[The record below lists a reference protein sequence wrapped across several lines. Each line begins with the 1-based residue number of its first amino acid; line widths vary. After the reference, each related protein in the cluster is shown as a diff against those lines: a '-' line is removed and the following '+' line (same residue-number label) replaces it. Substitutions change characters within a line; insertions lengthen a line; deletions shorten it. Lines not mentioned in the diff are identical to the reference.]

1 MPCWTRVSDTAPG
14 ATEMETVVRAPTRPD
29 DAFADGALPVRQ
41 FGQWGL
47 VWRRF
52 THHRVAVAGACLVL
66 LMVAMTL
73 FGSFIAPPLVPI
85 DVYGQQPAW
94 ALHQV
99 DLAPQLWPP
108 HWRFLLGTDAHSDPV
123 LTYVLIGGEPLLL
136 IGVLG
141 ALIASV
147 LGGIIGSLAGYLGGI
162 VDVVLMR
169 LVDAFLAVPFLLL
182 LILFSQSLSQA
193 GADRSPLLYSVLF
206 GMLGWAGIARLVRGY
221 ILSLREREFAEAARA
236 LGASPWGIILR
247 HLLPNA
253 LDVLVVSFTLNIA
266 VFIVTEVTLDFLNA
280 GTSAITWGTDLQ
292 RAFSELMEQNNWW
305 VGVFPALPILFTALG
320 FNFLGDGLRDAL
332 DATSSTALALDK
344 RGVRV
349 GRAGPIRRGAR
360 AGVQALSAARQ
371 TARASLGQARRQ
383 AGHAAGAVPL
393 PARLRALGRAGAVPT
408 YRTAPLWFRIGPIP
422 LVTIAIGLVVLYSH
436 SGLVYSPH
444 YSSPTA
450 YGPTFA
456 QAQYGAVLKPSGGWD
471 LLAIDA
477 RRRIAFERIDA
488 QGRVTQAHELAPG
501 DDSSRPSLAE
511 RGRVALATWI
521 GNGGQTVYAEALG
534 ASLSHPFALN
544 PPGGTVWNP
553 DVVATPRGFSVL
565 FAWQRPGASDTD
577 LYLAPLG
584 SGNRRPVRLVRS
596 GDYVINPRAVVDGS
610 GHLDVIYL
618 QRFAGISIGLW
629 HVLFQRFT
637 PRGKPL
643 STPHSLG
650 TVIYLAATSTGCNGD
665 NVVPPQWAIDLKRA
679 RNGSVWAA
687 WETGSDCVSRDIGGL
702 NTLSVGHWTRN
713 GRVLLPPAPVDPSVD
728 ANAQAV
734 ALALHGHG
742 GLLYY
747 PQPGLVE
754 PYLVA
759 SGFSGQG
766 LPLDQ
771 ERVNYD
777 AGGSIANPQAGR
789 VGKRPVIIWEKVR
802 LRSTS
807 TLVGTAYH
815 HFAPPDLL
823 TRLGL
828 NLGALWGNIALVLFG
843 SLGAGLALTLVNVY
857 LLVPLIVVWLL
868 IRRLPPRFR
877 WPLFLA
883 ALALLLAW
891 IFALGPTVPDYV
903 LVMTTLGVPSAW
915 LAVAGGVVVAGWAG
929 RYFLFRQES
938 ALRATAMALIAL
950 YFVAI
955 MYAVIYIE
963 GQIGRI

>member
-1 MPCWTRVSDTAPG
+1 
-14 ATEMETVVRAPTRPD
+14 METAVRAPTIPD

-52 THHRVAVAGACLVL
+52 THHRIAVAGGCLVL
-66 LMVAMTL
+66 LMVAMSL
-73 FGSFIAPPLVPI
+73 FGSFIAPALVPV

-94 ALHQV
+94 AQHQI

-108 HWRFLLGTDAHSDPV
+108 HWRFLLGTDARSEPV
-123 LTYVLIGGEPLLL
+123 LTFVLIGGEPLLL

-147 LGGIIGSLAGYLGGI
+147 MGGIIGSLAGYLGGI

-182 LILFSQSLSQA
+182 LIMFSQALSQA

-266 VFIVTEVTLDFLNA
+266 VFIVTEVTLDFLRA
-280 GTSAITWGTDLQ
+280 GTSATTWGSDLGG
-292 RAFSELMEQNNWW
+292 AFAELMAQNWW
-305 VGVFPALPILFTALG
+305 VGVFLALPILFTALG

-349 GRAGPIRRGAR
+349 GRAGPVRRGAH
-360 AGVQALSAARQ
+360 AAVHALSAARQ
-371 TARASLGQARRQ
+371 TARASLGQARWQ
-383 AGHAAGAVPL
+383 VGHTAGAVPL
-393 PARLRALGRAGAVPT
+393 PARLRALGRSGAVPT
-408 YRTAPLWFRIGPIP
+408 YRTAPLLVRIGPIP

-436 SGLVYSPH
+436 SALVYSPH
-444 YSSPTA
+444 YSSPTVYA
-450 YGPTFA
+450 PTFA

-488 QGRVTQAHELAPG
+488 QGRVTQAHALARG

-521 GNGGQTVYAEALG
+521 GNGGQTIYAEALG
-534 ASLSHPFALN
+534 APASRPFALN

-553 DVVATPRGFSVL
+553 DAVATPRGFAVL
-565 FAWQRPGASDTD
+565 FGWQRPGASATD

-584 SGNRRPVRLVRS
+584 SGTRRPVRLVRS
-596 GDYVINPRAVVDGS
+596 GDYAVYPRAVLDGS

-643 STPHSLG
+643 SAPHSLG
-650 TVIYLAATSTGCNGD
+650 TVIYLAMGRTLCDGENI
-665 NVVPPQWAIDLKRA
+665 VPPQWAVDLKRA

-687 WETGSDCVSRDIGGL
+687 WETGTDCVSRDISGP
-702 NTLSVGHWTRN
+702 NTLSVGHWSRN
-713 GRVLLPPAPVDPSVD
+713 GRVLLPPTTVDPSVD

-734 ALALHGHG
+734 ALALHGRG

-747 PQPGLVE
+747 PQSGLVE

-759 SGFSGQG
+759 SEFSGQG
-766 LPLDQ
+766 LPLGQ

-789 VGKRPVIIWEKVR
+789 AGRRPVIIWEKVR

-815 HFAPPDLL
+815 RFAPPDLL

-883 ALALLLAW
+883 AIALLLAW

-915 LAVAGGVVVAGWAG
+915 LAVAGGVLVAAWSG
-929 RYFLFRQES
+929 RHFLFRQES

-963 GQIGRI
+963 GQIGKI

>member
-1 MPCWTRVSDTAPG
+1 
-14 ATEMETVVRAPTRPD
+14 METVVRTPTMPD

-41 FGQWGL
+41 FGQWSL

-52 THHRVAVAGACLVL
+52 THHRMAVAGACLVL

-85 DVYGQQPAW
+85 NVYGQQPAW
-94 ALHQV
+94 ALHQI

-108 HWRFLLGTDAHSDPV
+108 HWRFLLGTDARSNPV
-123 LTYVLIGGEPLLL
+123 LTYVLIGGGPLLL

-147 LGGIIGSLAGYLGGI
+147 MGGIIGSLAGYLGGI

-236 LGASPWGIILR
+236 LSASPWGIILR

-280 GTSAITWGTDLQ
+280 GTSAITWGSDLSG
-292 RAFSELMEQNNWW
+292 AFVELMSQNWW
-305 VGVFPALPILFTALG
+305 VGVFLALPILFTALG

-332 DATSSTALALDK
+332 DATSSTALALDR

-349 GRAGPIRRGAR
+349 GRSGPVRRGAR
-360 AGVQALSAARQ
+360 ATVHALSVARQ
-371 TARASLGQARRQ
+371 TARASLTQARRQ
-383 AGHAAGAVPL
+383 AGQAGKAVPL

-408 YRTAPLWFRIGPIP
+408 YRTAPLLVRIGPIP

-436 SGLVYSPH
+436 SALVYSPH
-444 YSSPTA
+444 YSSPIA
-450 YGPTFA
+450 YAPTFSE
-456 QAQYGAVLKPSGGWD
+456 AQYGAVLNPSGGWD
-471 LLAIDA
+471 LLAINS
-477 RRRIAFERIDA
+477 RRRIVLERIDA
-488 QGRVTQAHELAPG
+488 QGRVTQAHTLARG
-501 DDSSRPSLAE
+501 DESSRPSLAE
-511 RGRVALATWI
+511 NSRVSLATWI
-521 GNGGQTVYAEALG
+521 GNGGQTVYSEALG
-534 ASLSHPFALN
+534 DPFAHPVALN
-544 PPGGTVWNP
+544 PPGGSVWNP
-553 DVVATPRGFSVL
+553 DAVATPRGFAVL
-565 FAWQRPGASDTD
+565 FAWQRPGATNTD

-596 GDYVINPRAVVDGS
+596 GDYVISPRAVLDGS

-618 QRFAGISIGLW
+618 QRFAGISPGLW
-629 HVLFQRFT
+629 HVVFQRFT

-643 STPHSLG
+643 SAPHSLG

-665 NVVPPQWAIDLKRA
+665 AIVPPQWAIDLKRA

-687 WETGSDCVSRDIGGL
+687 WETGTDCVARDIGGP
-702 NTLSVGHWTRN
+702 NTLSVGHWSRN
-713 GRVLLPPAPVDPSVD
+713 GRVLLPPTAIDPAVD

-747 PQPGLVE
+747 PQPGIVE

-777 AGGSIANPQAGR
+777 AGGAVANPQAGR
-789 VGKRPVIIWEKVR
+789 VGRRPVIIWEKVH
-802 LRSTS
+802 LLSNS

-815 HFAPPDLL
+815 RFAPPDLL

-828 NLGALWGNIALVLFG
+828 NLGALWGNIALILFG
-843 SLGAGLALTLVNVY
+843 SLGAGLALTLVNIY

-868 IRRLPPRFR
+868 IRRLPPRIR

-891 IFALGPTVPDYV
+891 IFALGATVPDYV

>member
-1 MPCWTRVSDTAPG
+1 
-14 ATEMETVVRAPTRPD
+14 METAVRAPTIPD

-41 FGQWGL
+41 FGQWSL

-52 THHRVAVAGACLVL
+52 THHRMAVAGACLVL
-66 LMVAMTL
+66 LMVVMTL
-73 FGSFIAPPLVPI
+73 FGSFIAPPLVPV
-85 DVYGQQPAW
+85 DVYGQQPPW
-94 ALHQV
+94 AVHQIN
-99 DLAPQLWPP
+99 LAPQLWPP
-108 HWRFLLGTDAHSDPV
+108 HWRFLLGTDARSEPV
-123 LTYVLIGGEPLLL
+123 LTFVLIGGGPLLL

-147 LGGIIGSLAGYLGGI
+147 MGGIIGSLAGYLGGI

-236 LGASPWGIILR
+236 LGASPWGVILR

-280 GTSAITWGTDLQ
+280 GTSAITWGSDLGG
-292 RAFSELMEQNNWW
+292 AFAELMSQNWW
-305 VGVFPALPILFTALG
+305 VGVFLALPILLTALG

-332 DATSSTALALDK
+332 DATSSTALALDR

-349 GRAGPIRRGAR
+349 GRAGPVRRGAH
-360 AGVQALSAARQ
+360 AAVHALSVARQ
-371 TARASLGQARRQ
+371 TAHTSLTQARRQ
-383 AGHAAGAVPL
+383 TAHAAGAVPL
-393 PARLRALGRAGAVPT
+393 PARLRALGRPGAVPT
-408 YRTAPLWFRIGPIP
+408 HRTAPMLVRIGPIP

-436 SGLVYSPH
+436 SALVYSPH
-444 YSSPTA
+444 YASPTA
-450 YGPTFA
+450 YAPTFA
-456 QAQYGAVLKPSGGWD
+456 QAQYGAVLNPSGGWD
-471 LLAIDA
+471 LLALNA

-488 QGRVTQAHELAPG
+488 QGRVTQAHALARG
-501 DDSSRPSLAE
+501 DESSRPSLAE
-511 RGRVALATWI
+511 NSRVSLATWI

-534 ASLSHPFALN
+534 APFALPTALN
-544 PPGGTVWNP
+544 PPGGSVWNP
-553 DVVATPRGFSVL
+553 DAVATPHGFAVL
-565 FAWQRPGASDTD
+565 FGWQRPGATNTD

-584 SGNRRPVRLVRS
+584 NGNRRPVRLVRS
-596 GDYVINPRAVVDGS
+596 GDYVINPRAVTDGS

-618 QRFAGISIGLW
+618 QRFAGISPGLW

-637 PRGKPL
+637 PRGKLL
-643 STPHSLG
+643 SAPHSLG

-687 WETGSDCVSRDIGGL
+687 WETGSDCVSRDISGP
-702 NTLSVGHWTRN
+702 NTLSVGHWSRN
-713 GRVLLPPAPVDPSVD
+713 GRVLLPPTTVDPTVD

-734 ALALHGHG
+734 ALALHGRG

-766 LPLDQ
+766 LPLGQ

-789 VGKRPVIIWEKVR
+789 VGRRPVIIWEKVR

-815 HFAPPDLL
+815 RFAPPDLL

-883 ALALLLAW
+883 AIALLLAW

-915 LAVAGGVVVAGWAG
+915 LAVAGGVLVAAWSG
-929 RYFLFRQES
+929 RHFLFRQES

-963 GQIGRI
+963 GQIGKI

>member
-1 MPCWTRVSDTAPG
+1 
-14 ATEMETVVRAPTRPD
+14 METAVRAPTMPD

-52 THHRVAVAGACLVL
+52 THHRMAVAGACLVL

-73 FGSFIAPPLVPI
+73 VGSLIAPPLVPI

-94 ALHQV
+94 ALHQI

-123 LTYVLIGGEPLLL
+123 LTYVLIGGGPLLL

-141 ALIASV
+141 ALIASIM
-147 LGGIIGSLAGYLGGI
+147 GGIIGSLAGYLGGI

-193 GADRSPLLYSVLF
+193 GTDRSPLLYSVLF

-280 GTSAITWGTDLQ
+280 GTSAITWGSVLGG
-292 RAFSELMEQNNWW
+292 AFAELMSQNWW

-332 DATSSTALALDK
+332 DATSSTALALDR
-344 RGVRV
+344 RGVRL
-349 GRAGPIRRGAR
+349 GRSGPVRRGAR
-360 AGVQALSAARQ
+360 AAVHALSVARQ
-371 TARASLGQARRQ
+371 TSAASLTQARRQ
-383 AGHAAGAVPL
+383 TAHAAAAVPL

-408 YRTAPLWFRIGPIP
+408 YRTAPLLVRIGPIP
-422 LVTIAIGLVVLYSH
+422 LATIAIGLVVLYSH
-436 SGLVYSPH
+436 SALVYSPH

-450 YGPTFA
+450 YAPTFA
-456 QAQYGAVLKPSGGWD
+456 QAQYGAVLNPSGGWD
-471 LLAIDA
+471 LLAINA
-477 RRRIAFERIDA
+477 RRRIVLERIDA
-488 QGRVTQAHELAPG
+488 QGRVTQAHALARG
-501 DDSSRPSLAE
+501 DESSRPSLAE
-511 RGRVALATWI
+511 NSRVSLATWI

-534 ASLSHPFALN
+534 DPFAFPVALN
-544 PPGGTVWNP
+544 PPGGSVWNP
-553 DVVATPRGFSVL
+553 DAVATPHGFAVL
-565 FAWQRPGASDTD
+565 FSWQRPGATNTD

-584 SGNRRPVRLVRS
+584 NGNRRPVRLVRS
-596 GDYVINPRAVVDGS
+596 GDYVVSPRAIVDGS

-618 QRFAGISIGLW
+618 QRFAGISPGLW
-629 HVLFQRFT
+629 HVVFQRFT

-643 STPHSLG
+643 SAPHSLG
-650 TVIYLAATSTGCNGD
+650 TVIYLAETSTGCNGD
-665 NVVPPQWAIDLKRA
+665 TIVPPQWAIDLKRA
-679 RNGSVWAA
+679 RAGSVWAA
-687 WETGSDCVSRDIGGL
+687 WETGTDCVSRDITGP
-702 NTLSVGHWTRN
+702 NTLSVGHWSRN
-713 GRVLLPPAPVDPSVD
+713 GRVLLPPTTVDPTVD

-747 PQPGLVE
+747 PQSGIVE

-766 LPLDQ
+766 LPLSQ

-777 AGGSIANPQAGR
+777 AGGAVANPQAGR
-789 VGKRPVIIWEKVR
+789 VGRRPVIIWEKVH
-802 LRSTS
+802 LVSTS
-807 TLVGTAYH
+807 TLVGTVYH
-815 HFAPPDLL
+815 RFAPPDLL

-868 IRRLPPRFR
+868 IRRLPPRIR
-877 WPLFLA
+877 WPVFLV
-883 ALALLLAW
+883 ALGLLLAW

-903 LVMTTLGVPSAW
+903 LVMTTLGFPSAW
-915 LAVAGGVVVAGWAG
+915 LAVAGGVVVAGWSG

-955 MYAVIYIE
+955 MYAVMYIE

>member
-1 MPCWTRVSDTAPG
+1 MDTA
-14 ATEMETVVRAPTRPD
+14 VRAPTIPD

-52 THHRVAVAGACLVL
+52 THHRIAVAGGCLVL
-66 LMVAMTL
+66 LMVAMSL
-73 FGSFIAPPLVPI
+73 FGSFIAPALVPV

-94 ALHQV
+94 AQHQI

-108 HWRFLLGTDAHSDPV
+108 HWRFLLGTDARSEPV
-123 LTYVLIGGEPLLL
+123 LTFVLIGGEPLLL

-147 LGGIIGSLAGYLGGI
+147 MGGIIGSLAGYLGGI

-182 LILFSQSLSQA
+182 LIMFSQALSQA

-266 VFIVTEVTLDFLNA
+266 VFIVTEVTLDFLRA
-280 GTSAITWGTDLQ
+280 GTSATTWGSDLGG
-292 RAFSELMEQNNWW
+292 AFAELMAQNWW
-305 VGVFPALPILFTALG
+305 VGVFLALPILFTALG

-332 DATSSTALALDK
+332 DATSSTALALDR

-349 GRAGPIRRGAR
+349 GRAGPVRRGAH
-360 AGVQALSAARQ
+360 AAVHALSVARQ
-371 TARASLGQARRQ
+371 TAGASLTQARRQ
-383 AGHAAGAVPL
+383 TAHAAGAVPL
-393 PARLRALGRAGAVPT
+393 PARLRALGRPGAVPT
-408 YRTAPLWFRIGPIP
+408 HRTAPMLVRIGPIP

-436 SGLVYSPH
+436 SALVYSPH
-444 YSSPTA
+444 YASPTA
-450 YGPTFA
+450 YAPTFA
-456 QAQYGAVLKPSGGWD
+456 QAQYGAVLNPSGGWD

-488 QGRVTQAHELAPG
+488 QGRVTQAHALARG
-501 DDSSRPSLAE
+501 DESSRPSLAE
-511 RGRVALATWI
+511 NSRVSLATWI

-534 ASLSHPFALN
+534 APFALPTALN
-544 PPGGTVWNP
+544 PPGGSVWNP
-553 DVVATPRGFSVL
+553 DAVATPRGFAVL
-565 FAWQRPGASDTD
+565 FGWQRPGATNTD

-596 GDYVINPRAVVDGS
+596 GDYVISPRAVLDGS

-618 QRFAGISIGLW
+618 QRFAGISPGLW

-637 PRGKPL
+637 PRGKLL
-643 STPHSLG
+643 SAPHSLG

-687 WETGSDCVSRDIGGL
+687 WETGSDCVSRDISGP
-702 NTLSVGHWTRN
+702 NTLSVGHWSRN
-713 GRVLLPPAPVDPSVD
+713 GRVLLPPTTVDPTVD

-734 ALALHGHG
+734 ALALHGRG

-766 LPLDQ
+766 LPLGQ

-789 VGKRPVIIWEKVR
+789 VGRRPVIIWEKVR

-815 HFAPPDLL
+815 RFAPPDLL

-883 ALALLLAW
+883 AIALLLAW

-915 LAVAGGVVVAGWAG
+915 LAVAGGVLVAAWSG
-929 RYFLFRQES
+929 RHFLFRQES

-963 GQIGRI
+963 GQIGKI